1 MAVIATPNASSLK
14 IKFDCGI
21 DMDGNSLMKT
31 NTYSPIK
38 SIASNDDIMAVTNAI
53 VSLQK
58 HNLESVTKVDNTSL
72 SE

>member
-21 DMDGNSLMKT
+21 DMDGNSVMKT

-58 HNLESVTKVDNTSL
+58 HDLESVTKVDNTSL

>member
-14 IKFDCGI
+14 IKFDYGI

>member
-58 HNLESVTKVDNTSL
+58 HDLESVTKVDNTSL